1 MVFSDRIDRV
11 QNMLQIYTL
20 LLCLQYTCDHLLRYL
35 SYDEKEMVFDGNIN
49 ARKVFVLLL
58 VN

>member
-1 MVFSDRIDRV
+1 MHITLIVFAV
-11 QNMLQIYTL
+11 
-20 LLCLQYTCDHLLRYL
+20 TCDHLFRYL
-35 SYDEKEMVFDGNIN
+35 SYDEKEMVFDGKIN